1 MPNVALTNFYV
12 EQIKQLSL
20 KLTSKKEIEDFRKSM
35 IMEIGSQFSG
45 ACATSIAD
53 CADEIVRIGKSD
65 FHSVEELFNT
75 KTPIFVGELLFFV
88 ENCYFFVENSSSFKS
103 YLLLDFESIKTV
115 LFKDNRFFDAITQLN
130 RVHRP
135 NKWII

>member
-88 ENCYFFVENSSSFKS
+88 ENCYFLWRIVLLSSLI
-103 YLLLDFESIKTV
+103 YCLILNLLKQYYS
-115 LFKDNRFFDAITQLN
+115 R
-130 RVHRP
+130 
-135 NKWII
+135 IIVFLMLLPS